1 MKKFWR
7 GNLFFGALAVMLKV
21 KDRLISMSLNGVMMQ
36 YFEWYV
42 PEDGK
47 FWQQTALEAQHLAQ
61 MGITAVWLPP
71 AFKGQAGIHD
81 VGYGVYDVYDLGEF
95 DQKGTVRTKYGTKTE
110 YLAAIKA
117 LQQAGI
123 QVYTDIVLNHMMG
136 ADATEQVL
144 AVEDASNNR
153 LQRVSGDETIEAW
166 TVFTFPGRQNKY
178 SDFKWNHNYFDGVD
192 WDQRTHK
199 SAIYN
204 FEGNSWE
211 TDVDHAN
218 NNYDYLMG
226 ADLNFSNQVVI
237 DQLNKWGQ
245 WYIDT
250 CHMDG
255 FRIDAVKHISS
266 TFYKNWLWNMRM
278 HNHQNFFAVGEYW
291 SGELDD
297 LRRYVTATAGC
308 MSLFDVPLHLNFFKA
323 CNQSGTFDMAHLLD
337 GTLVQDNPTKAVT
350 FVENHD
356 TQPGQALQTV
366 VADWFKPLAYGVI
379 LLRPQG
385 YPCIFYGD
393 YYGDA
398 EHQLPCKKELLERLC
413 QVRRD
418 KVYGF
423 QHDDFDH
430 FDVVGWTLE
439 GDAEHPGSGVAVLL
453 SDGPGGEKN
462 MYIGLNH
469 IGQTFYDCLGN
480 CQSGFGLWQELQP
493 RQCVRQS

>member
-1 MKKFWR
+1 
-7 GNLFFGALAVMLKV
+7 
-21 KDRLISMSLNGVMMQ
+21 
-36 YFEWYV
+36 
-42 PEDGK
+42 
-47 FWQQTALEAQHLAQ
+47 
-61 MGITAVWLPP
+61 
-71 AFKGQAGIHD
+71 
-81 VGYGVYDVYDLGEF
+81 
-95 DQKGTVRTKYGTKTE
+95 
-110 YLAAIKA
+110 
-117 LQQAGI
+117 
-123 QVYTDIVLNHMMG
+123 
-136 ADATEQVL
+136 
-144 AVEDASNNR
+144 
-153 LQRVSGDETIEAW
+153 
-166 TVFTFPGRQNKY
+166 
-178 SDFKWNHNYFDGVD
+178 
-192 WDQRTHK
+192 
-199 SAIYN
+199 
-204 FEGNSWE
+204 
-211 TDVDHAN
+211 
-218 NNYDYLMG
+218 
-226 ADLNFSNQVVI
+226 
-237 DQLNKWGQ
+237 
-245 WYIDT
+245 
-250 CHMDG
+250 
-255 FRIDAVKHISS
+255 
-266 TFYKNWLWNMRM
+266 
-278 HNHQNFFAVGEYW
+278 
-291 SGELDD
+291 
-297 LRRYVTATAGC
+297 
-308 MSLFDVPLHLNFFKA
+308 
-323 CNQSGTFDMAHLLD
+323 MAHLLD

-423 QHDDFDH
+423 QHDYFDH

-480 CQSGFGLWQELQP
+480 CQSWFGLWQELQP